1 MHIKG
6 IRLIVVF
13 VALCLLLSA
22 LFFAPLRGSAQ
33 EVTVEPTLELTEV
46 EQPVDPVVVVRDT
59 STALTEL
66 IAAFLAGGLV
76 VGGGVLLTLRSL
88 IRLFSDNPALNTAV
102 ERLYMSQPISTRER
116 IRPAVE
122 TGKELFTLLDQ
133 LTDGELAGVQAQ
145 VAVLREDKASG

>member
-1 MHIKG
+1 MKS
-6 IRLIVVF
+6 IRLILV
-13 VALCLLLSA
+13 VALCILLGA
-22 LFFAPLRGSAQ
+22 LFFTPLSVSAQ

-102 ERLYMSQPISTRER
+102 ERLYMSQPIGTRER

-145 VAVLREDKASG
+145 VAALREDKASG

>member
-13 VALCLLLSA
+13 VALSLLLGA
-22 LFFAPLRGSAQ
+22 LFFTPLSSFAQ
-33 EVTVEPTLELTEV
+33 EVTPEASPVVVV
-46 EQPVDPVVVVRDT
+46 EQPADPVVVVRDT
-59 STALTEL
+59 SSILTEL
-66 IAAFLAGGLV
+66 IAAFLAGGIV

-145 VAVLREDKASG
+145 VAALREDKASG